1 MYIVNIVIK
10 VYKNYVKNM
19 YVLSKLVLKNNIPD
33 IVIGITRIIIIA
45 AKILIFKPI
54 ADNTPKTN
62 KLATKLR
69 IRYFIKSPRRCTP

>member
-1 MYIVNIVIK
+1 MNMML
-10 VYKNYVKNM
+10 KNM
-19 YVLSKLVLKNNIPD
+19 YVLSILVLKNTIPE
-33 IVIGITRIIIIA
+33 IIIGITNTIIIA

-69 IRYFIKSPRRCTP
+69 IRYFVKSPRRCTP

>member
-10 VYKNYVKNM
+10 VYKKYVKNM

>member
-1 MYIVNIVIK
+1 MYIVNIIK
-10 VYKNYVKNM
+10 VYKKYVKNM

-54 ADNTPKTN
+54 ADNTQN
-62 KLATKLR
+62 
-69 IRYFIKSPRRCTP
+69 